1 MNAKNAGPLI
11 LFFALAL
18 VGIANIRIIGGSFET
33 QQPVAAQKNTE
44 KRGTIA
50 WLVKRAK
57 EQNKTKVFVSPP
69 EESYAEVN
77 GLEDASSLYTT
88 LVVQPV
94 QQKTVVLND
103 SSLIT
108 WHKFKVI
115 EFISYP
121 SRNCSNCVSSLIAPQ
136 EMLPLQADELLV
148 PTYGGTLE
156 VDGVQL
162 ESRAADFGEHPSRFN
177 KYLVFLSLDPGK
189 GIGRLSLGPQG
200 VFLVNSSDQTQPIS
214 ESMSPLVRDV
224 KLKVD
229 NSLSKFKDYL
239 RSRLK

>member
-11 LFFALAL
+11 LIFALVL
-18 VGIANIRIIGGSFET
+18 VGIANIRIISGSFTT
-33 QQPVAAQKNTE
+33 QQPIAAQKNTE

-57 EQNKTKVFVSPP
+57 EQNKTKLFVPPP

-108 WHKFKVI
+108 WHKLKVI
-115 EFISYP
+115 ELISYP
-121 SRNCSNCVSSLIAPQ
+121 ARNCSNCVSSLTAPQ
-136 EMLPLQADELLV
+136 EMLPLQADEVLV

-162 ESRAADFGEHPSRFN
+162 ESRTADFGEQFDITSCDRSRS
-177 KYLVFLSLDPGK
+177 LCFLPDRGYSARPDFALC
-189 GIGRLSLGPQG
+189 
-200 VFLVNSSDQTQPIS
+200 FH
-214 ESMSPLVRDV
+214 RDV
-224 KLKVD
+224 LYTSSELIIRPSGT
-229 NSLSKFKDYL
+229 SLVQDTI
-239 RSRLK
+239 

>member
-1 MNAKNAGPLI
+1 MI
-11 LFFALAL
+11 FALTL
-18 VGIANIRIIGGSFET
+18 VGIASFRIISGSFTT

-44 KRGTIA
+44 KPGTIA

-57 EQNKTKVFVSPP
+57 EQNKTKLFVPPP
-69 EESYAEVN
+69 EESYVEVN

-94 QQKTVVLND
+94 QQKTVVLNN

-108 WHKFKVI
+108 WHKVKII

-121 SRNCSNCVSSLIAPQ
+121 SRNCSNCVSSLTAPP

-162 ESRAADFGEHPSRFN
+162 ESRAPDFGDHPSRLN
-177 KYLVFLSLDPGK
+177 KYLIFLSLDPGK
-189 GIGRLSLGPQG
+189 GIGRLSIGPQG
-200 VFLVNSSDQTQPIS
+200 VFLFDSSDQMQPIS

-229 NSLSKFKDYL
+229 NSLSKFKDHL
-239 RSRLK
+239 RNRLKMND